1 MEGLKK
7 GKIEKMEK
15 RKKEKNSKRDF
26 PHETKV
32 TIIIDQ
38 SRFKYYIHQCCE
50 LKMTCYKD

>member
-38 SRFKYYIHQCCE
+38 
-50 LKMTCYKD
+50 